1 MHRNSKMKNP
11 NLLDEIKKMERVEIL
26 IGIDQKLRDNQQ
38 IVTEM
43 IRKNLD
49 IIDVGKK
56 ATLKETA

>member
-1 MHRNSKMKNP
+1 MKNP

-43 IRKNLD
+43 IRKN
-49 IIDVGKK
+49 
-56 ATLKETA
+56 